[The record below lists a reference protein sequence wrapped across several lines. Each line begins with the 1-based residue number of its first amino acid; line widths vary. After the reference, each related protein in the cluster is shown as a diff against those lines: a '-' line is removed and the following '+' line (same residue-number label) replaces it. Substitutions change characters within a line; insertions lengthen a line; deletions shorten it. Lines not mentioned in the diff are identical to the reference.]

1 MPEVVP
7 ELVPEVV
14 PELCVM
20 VPEVVPETL
29 RGGGA
34 RSGARTF
41 GLGARTFA

>member
-1 MPEVVP
+1 VVP

-14 PELCVM
+14 PELSVM
-20 VPEVVPETL
+20 VPEVVPEL
-29 RGGGA
+29 CVPRGA